1 MPHLPRRFYF
11 TDERTLHPPMGA
23 ADESRVE
30 AQLNA
35 LPEDTGII
43 LRHYSLPQQQ
53 RKHLGTLIKNTGRL
67 LIVAGDPQLARC
79 LNADGLHL
87 PQWQSQSL
95 ARANARLSHL
105 PDHWI
110 ISAAVHGLGAGH
122 AANRIKADLIFAS
135 PVLAT
140 QSHPDAPNLGVLKLA
155 QLVGQAHQPV
165 YALGGM
171 NEQAFKRLRHTG
183 IVGYGGIQFGTLNNP
198 QEYNQTS
205 PSSDD
210 ALR

>member
-1 MPHLPRRFYF
+1 MLHLPRRFYF
-11 TDERTLHPPMGA
+11 TDERTLTLSKGA
-23 ADESRVE
+23 ADERRVE
-30 AQLNA
+30 TLLNA

-53 RKHLGTLIKNTGRL
+53 RKRLGTIIKNTGRL

-79 LNADGLHL
+79 LNADGIHL

-95 ARANARLSHL
+95 ARANARLSHQ
-105 PDHWI
+105 PNHWI
-110 ISAAVHGLGAGH
+110 ISAAVHDLGAGH
-122 AANRIKADLIFAS
+122 AANQIMANLIFTS

-140 QSHPDAPNLGVLKLA
+140 QSHPGAPNLGVLKLA
-155 QLVGQAHQPV
+155 QLVSRAHQPV

-183 IVGYGGIQFGTLNNP
+183 IAGYGGIQFGTP
-198 QEYNQTS
+198 Q
-205 PSSDD
+205 
-210 ALR
+210 

>member
-11 TDERTLHPPMGA
+11 TDERTLTLSKGA
-23 ADESRVE
+23 ADDRRVE

-53 RKHLGTLIKNTGRL
+53 RKHLGTLIKNTGRP

-79 LNADGLHL
+79 LNADGIHL

-95 ARANARLSHL
+95 ARANTRLSQL
-105 PDHWI
+105 PNHWI
-110 ISAAVHGLGAGH
+110 ISAAVHGLSAGH
-122 AANRIKADLIFAS
+122 AANQIKANLIFAS
-135 PVLAT
+135 PVLPT
-140 QSHPDAPNLGVLKLA
+140 QSHPDTPSLGVLKLA
-155 QLVGQAHQPV
+155 QLVSQAHQPV

-171 NEQAFKRLRHTG
+171 NEQTFKRLRHTG
-183 IVGYGGIQFGTLNNP
+183 IAGYGGIQFGKT
-198 QEYNQTS
+198 QY
-205 PSSDD
+205 PSGI
-210 ALR
+210 